1 MAFFCFTY
9 DFVLLDAVPPLNWG
23 RKSTRLNFIHNVGFI
38 NFLMSVKKTTQ
49 SQAEQA
55 MQSEKNLIIK
65 GVLKT
70 GPSLIN
76 VLEIVKDTFEV
87 NN

>member
-1 MAFFCFTY
+1 M
-9 DFVLLDAVPPLNWG
+9 
-23 RKSTRLNFIHNVGFI
+23 GFI